1 MTVAASTMPTA
12 YRTPTKAIL
21 SKEQLA
27 AFESTPTHT
36 AILTYIETLNSAV
49 VNVKLT
55 ADCSQSPGL
64 DAALKHRVSA
74 TLHSRHDRVLE
85 ESVAI
90 HETLPDLPKDAIQ
103 ELKAYFEECWGSRS
117 RIDYG
122 SGMELNFLCW
132 MLCLERLGV
141 FKDSDHIALVT
152 RVFLELDTPGTWLMR
167 RPRKQSER
175 HILPDTGLVWRP
187 KWQSGLES
195 IPSADTCVVLDKVI
209 NAFSARLSYFRS
221 FVLNVPLEEVNS
233 DESECKRLTRDDLDK
248 LKELLVSTEH
258 SSGEALASSDATVQK
273 EACRLLGRS
282 ASQLQLTRAL
292 LQYLGTTPWGMNV
305 PHGTQS
311 WPPNIE
317 DQPYLV
323 HLEALRGHF
332 S

>member
-152 RVFLELDTPGTWLMR
+152 RVFLEVCLSDALPTINVLAGT
-167 RPRKQSER
+167 
-175 HILPDTGLVWRP
+175 DTGLVWRP